1 MGGGSDVTI
10 SVVPVPDSP
19 YVLEGIVNKKQ
30 VLFKVETSA
39 PRGLEESELKGLE
52 SLKTRAPLNLCLV
65 LDRSGSMESKDKLTF
80 AKKAVISVMNLLQK
94 DDIVHLVTYED
105 AVDVVFENV
114 TAPMREAM
122 IPKVNC
128 IRTAGCTFLSG
139 GIEMGAKVL
148 DKHHRAGYSRRLFL
162 FSDGLANRGIQGKE
176 GINTLVKSLHEK
188 YSIKFDSFGIGDD
201 YDSDVM
207 RGIADNGGSEF
218 FYLEKSEEIEM
229 MVLRALEN
237 VLSTVGSDARL
248 ILRGKNGCVVTKIS
262 GQDEK
267 ELAKGAILG
276 DLHSDNV
283 RKVLCHIDVTPSS
296 TASMTSE
303 REVEYLA
310 YELVYHSPDSMSGG
324 SETMVES
331 IKGSIAFKH
340 TQDESKL
347 KADPQVMVFSVI
359 QEAGEA
365 DLKVMEAVQR
375 GNVTEAVAI
384 QEAQI
389 SNLKANLHL
398 DDETKMVSLL
408 VQFGET
414 SLEKLKTQGASKAM
428 EKEYHHNNYMKS
440 KASKKYMEHYRK

>member
-10 SVVPVPDSP
+10 GVVPIPDSP
-19 YVLEGIVNKKQ
+19 YVLNGIVNKKQ
-30 VLFKVETSA
+30 VMFRVETSA
-39 PRGLEESELKGLE
+39 PSEASTQGLE
-52 SLKTRAPLNLCLV
+52 SLKTRPPLNLCLV

-80 AKKAVISVMNLLQK
+80 AKKAVVSVMNLLQK

-105 AVDVVFENV
+105 QVDVVFENI
-114 TAPMREAM
+114 TAAQREAM
-122 IPKVNC
+122 IPKVFA
-128 IRTAGCTFLSG
+128 ITTAGCTFLSG
-139 GIEMGAKVL
+139 GIETGAKVL
-148 DKHHRAGYSRRLFL
+148 ERNHKPGYSRRLFI

-201 YDSDVM
+201 YDVDIM

-262 GQDEK
+262 GQDEA

-276 DLHSDNV
+276 DLHSSNV
-283 RKVLCHIDVTPSS
+283 RKVLCNIDVTPSS

-303 REVEYLA
+303 GEVEYLT
-310 YELVYHSPDSMSGG
+310 YELVYHSTESGA
-324 SETMVES
+324 SEPVIES

-340 TQDESKL
+340 TDDDSKL
-347 KADPQVMVFSVI
+347 EVDPRVSVFSVI
-359 QEAGEA
+359 QQAGEA
-365 DLKVMEAVQR
+365 DLKVMDAVQR
-375 GNVTEAVAI
+375 GNVTEAISI

-398 DDETKMVSLL
+398 DDETQMVSLL
-408 VQFGET
+408 VKFGEL
-414 SLEKLKTQGASKAM
+414 SLEKLKTQGTSKAM
-428 EKEYHHNNYMKS
+428 EKEYHHNNYMKCKGS
-440 KASKKYMEHYRK
+440 AKYMAKYLK

>member
-1 MGGGSDVTI
+1 MGGGSDVTV

-30 VLFKVETSA
+30 VMFKVETSA

-105 AVDVVFENV
+105 AVDVVFENI

-122 IPKVNC
+122 IPKVQA
-128 IRTAGCTFLSG
+128 IRTAGCTNLSG
-139 GIEMGAKVL
+139 GIEMGAKIL

-218 FYLEKSEEIEM
+218 FYLEKVCQWTAHLTFQSSEPHHLLTWLLYLVRRDRDDGLESSRE
-229 MVLRALEN
+229 RAVN
-237 VLSTVGSDARL
+237 RWFRCSTHV
-248 ILRGKNGCVVTKIS
+248 
-262 GQDEK
+262 
-267 ELAKGAILG
+267 
-276 DLHSDNV
+276 
-283 RKVLCHIDVTPSS
+283 SS
-296 TASMTSE
+296 SSW
-303 REVEYLA
+303 
-310 YELVYHSPDSMSGG
+310 
-324 SETMVES
+324 
-331 IKGSIAFKH
+331 
-340 TQDESKL
+340 
-347 KADPQVMVFSVI
+347 
-359 QEAGEA
+359 
-365 DLKVMEAVQR
+365 
-375 GNVTEAVAI
+375 
-384 QEAQI
+384 
-389 SNLKANLHL
+389 
-398 DDETKMVSLL
+398 
-408 VQFGET
+408 
-414 SLEKLKTQGASKAM
+414 
-428 EKEYHHNNYMKS
+428 
-440 KASKKYMEHYRK
+440 